1 MSKWQKNKTWYMEVW
16 LIVLTLALVFSMLVG
31 LIGWI
36 RYKDEH
42 ITKMGMEKLMQE
54 QQAQIADLQ
63 RTLNNMISY
72 ESIE

>member
-63 RTLNNMISY
+63 RTLNNIISY